1 MSEQTQSN
9 DVDTPPPDWSN
20 YFKFIAESSNRVI
33 EAWSGSMAPFMISR
47 VSEKSTGEVNDLS
60 AAIERMAQGPQ
71 LADIWDFDRKLA
83 LAFGSWV
90 DLRTRLASYNN
101 VATEPWTEASRRF
114 IEEMSKVKADG
125 AAPPGWREV
134 FAKWSEISNQELI
147 KNQRTDAFL
156 KAQKELLHAALQYRS
171 RQNDVSDAISALFD
185 IPTRRDLDEVT
196 RQLTEMRRELRALK
210 RERDQLK
217 GQP

>member
-1 MSEQTQSN
+1 MSKQTPSDEAAAPLADWQNFWQSM
-9 DVDTPPPDWSN
+9 
-20 YFKFIAESSNRVI
+20 AESSNRLV
-33 EAWSGSMAPFMISR
+33 EAWSGSIAPFMMSR
-47 VSEKSTGEVNDLS
+47 VSEKTTGEVNDLS

-83 LAFGSWV
+83 LAFGSWIE
-90 DLRTRLASYNN
+90 LRTRLASYNT

-114 IEEMSKVKADG
+114 LEEMSKSKTDG
-125 AAPPGWREV
+125 AGPPGWREV

-196 RQLTEMRRELRALK
+196 RQLTEMRRELRAFK
-210 RERDQLK
+210 REKDQAK